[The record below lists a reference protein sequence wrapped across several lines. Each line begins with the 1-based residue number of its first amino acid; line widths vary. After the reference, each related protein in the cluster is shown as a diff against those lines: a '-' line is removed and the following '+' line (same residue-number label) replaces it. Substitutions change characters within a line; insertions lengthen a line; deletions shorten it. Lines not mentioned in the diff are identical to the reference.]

1 MKKTQQK
8 EIENVTNITGVR
20 QIELWRRDDLQHPR
34 LDEVAEEVPVALV
47 YNGISHVVMMA
58 SPKDLEYFALGFSL
72 SEGIIESPRDIFGMD
87 VVPSC
92 NGLEVQI
99 ELSSR
104 RFMGL
109 KERRRALAG
118 RTGCGVCGVEQLNDI
133 GKPVQPLPFTQ
144 TFDLNK
150 LDDALRHLND
160 FQPVGQLTGCTH
172 AAAWMLPSGEL
183 VGGHEDVGRHVAL
196 DKLLGRRSQEGESW
210 QQGAVL
216 VSSRAS
222 YEMVQK
228 SAMCGVEI
236 LFAVSAAT
244 TLAVEVAERCN
255 LTLVGFCKPGRERF
269 INRKAGISI
278 YERYTR
284 QQMGQTIAHQNHGQ

>member
-1 MKKTQQK
+1 MSKQNRAPHSSPLPAGIV
-8 EIENVTNITGVR
+8 ELSVHRPPHITHATPDF
-20 QIELWRRDDLQHPR
+20 L
-34 LDEVAEEVPVALV
+34 AEEVPVALV

-58 SPKDLEYFALGFSL
+58 SPKDLELFAIGFSL
-72 SEGIIESPRDIFGMD
+72 SEGIIDHPQEIYGMD
-87 VVPSC
+87 VVQAC

-144 TFDLNK
+144 TFDLAN
-150 LDDALRHLND
+150 LDRALAHLHD
-160 FQPVGQLTGCTH
+160 FQPIGRLTGCTH
-172 AAAWMLPSGEL
+172 AAAWVRPSGDL
-183 VGGHEDVGRHVAL
+183 AGGHEDVGRHVAL
-196 DKLLGRRSQEGESW
+196 DKLLGHRAESEGAW
-210 QQGAVL
+210 QNGAAL

-228 SAMCGVEI
+228 AAMCGVEI

-244 TLAVEVAERCN
+244 TLAVDVAERCN
-255 LTLVGFCKPGRERF
+255 LTLVGFCKPGRATVYTHPQRL
-269 INRKAGISI
+269 IAG
-278 YERYTR
+278 
-284 QQMGQTIAHQNHGQ
+284 

>member
-1 MKKTQQK
+1 M
-8 EIENVTNITGVR
+8 INVTSSRLIN
-20 QIELWRRDDLQHPR
+20 LWKREDLQHPQP
-34 LDEVAEEVPVALV
+34 DEVAEEVPVALV

-58 SPKDLEYFALGFSL
+58 SPKDLEHFAVGFSL
-72 SEGIIESPRDIFGMD
+72 SEGIIDSPREIYGMD

-144 TFDLNK
+144 TFNLAR
-150 LDDALRHLND
+150 LDQALRHLKD

-172 AAAWMLPSGEL
+172 AAAWVMPSGEL
-183 VGGHEDVGRHVAL
+183 AGGHEDVGRHVAL
-196 DKLLGRRSQEGESW
+196 DKLLGRRAAQGESW
-210 QQGAVL
+210 LPGAVL

-255 LTLVGFCKPGRERF
+255 LTLVGFCKPG
-269 INRKAGISI
+269 KATI
-278 YERYTR
+278 YTHPQRL
-284 QQMGQTIAHQNHGQ
+284 IAE